1 MMPPEKFAAW
11 AAGFWLM
18 MIAACALSFWLNGPD
33 LHTRRQY
40 ATQINKAA
48 ATSLWK
54 WNINSEDA
62 PGHSHR

>member
-1 MMPPEKFAAW
+1 MPPERFVAW
-11 AAGFWLM
+11 AAGLWFLTL
-18 MIAACALSFWLNGPD
+18 IVCSVSFWLTGPD
-33 LHTRRQY
+33 LETRRQY
-40 ATQINKAA
+40 ASSINKQA